1 MSGPS
6 RFVLDDDLDAPPPYN
21 PEGDL
26 GVEHRYPLSDRSQ
39 KQWGVLTL
47 ASAAKSP
54 RSTPIYYEGDAVR
67 GTFEMEVDN
76 ADSIRSINIL
86 VRWGCIAQ
94 DAPC

>member
-21 PEGDL
+21 PEG
-26 GVEHRYPLSDRSQ
+26 GVEHRYLLSDRSQ

-86 VRWGCIAQ
+86 VWCGYIAQ